1 MIYHLQFPFAVK
13 NTDSYSHVCGE
24 SIYLDDLPLL
34 RGTLFAAVF
43 DSPVAHGVL
52 HQVDVS
58 EAEKMAGVVR
68 IILAKDLRGE
78 NQIGGII
85 PDEPLLADEHVHFHG
100 MPIALVLA
108 ESEAI
113 ARAAVHKIKANIEP
127 LEVITDPRVACAK
140 NELIVPPKRFQLG
153 DTAQAF
159 ADCEVVAEG
168 RADVNGQEHL
178 YIETQG
184 AYTLPM
190 EGGGIKIYSSTQG
203 PTAVQRAV
211 SRVTGLPMHRIEVEV
226 VIR

>member
-1 MIYHLQFPFAVK
+1 MK
-13 NTDSYSHVCGE
+13 NTDSYSHVRGE
-24 SIYLDDLPLL
+24 SIYLDDIPLV

-85 PDEPLLADEHVHFHG
+85 PNEPLLADEHVHFHG

-159 ADCEVVAEG
+159 ADCEVVVEG
-168 RADVNGQEHL
+168 RADVNG
-178 YIETQG
+178 
-184 AYTLPM
+184 
-190 EGGGIKIYSSTQG
+190 
-203 PTAVQRAV
+203 
-211 SRVTGLPMHRIEVEV
+211 
-226 VIR
+226 